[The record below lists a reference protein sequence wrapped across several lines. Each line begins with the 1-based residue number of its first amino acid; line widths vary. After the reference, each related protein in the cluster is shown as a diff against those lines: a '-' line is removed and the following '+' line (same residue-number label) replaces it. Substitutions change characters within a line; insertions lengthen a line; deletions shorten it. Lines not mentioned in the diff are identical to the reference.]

1 MDGTVGVPLA
11 VRGLSKAYR
20 RRPVLRAVELVVGSG
35 EAVAIIGRNGAG
47 KSTFLGCITGD
58 RLPDEGKVRI
68 SGLDP
73 FADPVAVAE
82 CIGFVPEQPFLYGEL
97 TIGETIDFVADAR
110 RMQRSHARREASRL
124 LALLGMHNAE
134 RLLCRELSQGM
145 GRKVALV
152 IALLHGP
159 RLIVLDEA
167 FNGLDQA
174 SAAGLAEELDLRRS
188 AGAAVV
194 MSSHDLEFLA
204 NHCERGLLLAPN
216 ATATLLE
223 GDAWRRWRETP
234 TLDPA

>member
-1 MDGTVGVPLA
+1 GDLVLVDGAGRAGVELVGGGGVRVVMDCGRCGNVGGGCGALGGGGGNALMDGTVGVPLA

-97 TIGETIDFVADAR
+97 TIGETI
-110 RMQRSHARREASRL
+110 
-124 LALLGMHNAE
+124 
-134 RLLCRELSQGM
+134 
-145 GRKVALV
+145 
-152 IALLHGP
+152 
-159 RLIVLDEA
+159 
-167 FNGLDQA
+167 
-174 SAAGLAEELDLRRS
+174 
-188 AGAAVV
+188 
-194 MSSHDLEFLA
+194 
-204 NHCERGLLLAPN
+204 
-216 ATATLLE
+216 
-223 GDAWRRWRETP
+223 
-234 TLDPA
+234 